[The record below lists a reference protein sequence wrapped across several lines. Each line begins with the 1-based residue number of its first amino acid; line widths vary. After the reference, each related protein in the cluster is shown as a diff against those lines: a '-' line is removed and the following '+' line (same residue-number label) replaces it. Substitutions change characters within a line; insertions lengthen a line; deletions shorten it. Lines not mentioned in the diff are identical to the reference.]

1 MDIQSKS
8 MEDVV
13 RANVMLGKQSA
24 SGWYAVKCAVCND
37 HSARGGFL
45 FSDGFCIYSD
55 FNCGVKFKYE
65 EGTGKI
71 SRKAREVLEA
81 FGITRTHLNEI
92 TSALFRP
99 DKEPTEVNL
108 EQLTKVKLFTPEVA
122 FPDKC
127 FRLLSEGNE
136 EAQIPIVEY
145 LLNRSIDPEKTDF
158 FYSLDKKFVNRVI
171 IPYWRDGKLIYWQ
184 ARSILD
190 GVKPRYLNCEVS
202 KEAIIYGYDKLHSY
216 ESAPLFVT
224 EGVFNA
230 IIVDGIS
237 IMSADLNAAKLEVLK
252 RTKRRLIFVR
262 DRDARGDKLSQT
274 VLENGWEI
282 TTVDPRVNDINDS
295 VTAFGLPFTAFSL
308 IKNARSPD
316 RKLQSSIEL
325 NLWGLEDRLR
335 NRS

>member
-1 MDIQSKS
+1 MIAQKSLADVIQQ
-8 MEDVV
+8 
-13 RANVMLGKQSA
+13 NIHLGKV
-24 SGWYAVKCAVCND
+24 SGTGFHTVKCAVCND
-37 HSARGGFL
+37 YQERGGFK
-45 FSDGFCIYSD
+45 FDGDTTGYSC
-55 FNCGVKFKYE
+55 FNCGTRFKYE

-99 DKEPTEVNL
+99 DKEPTEINL
-108 EQLTKVKLFTPEVA
+108 EQLTKVKLFTPEVPL
-122 FPDKC
+122 PDKC

-158 FYSLDKKFVNRVI
+158 FYSTDKKLGNRVI

-335 NRS
+335 NR